1 MRSLFARPV
10 VHVALLVAITAAVVF
25 PNLGTASLWD
35 DDEGVNAECTR
46 EMIEAGTWIIPTF
59 NWDLRTAK
67 PVLLYWLMRGSYAAV
82 GVNELGARLP
92 SAVMMFGVV
101 LLTYDL
107 GRRMFGVAT
116 GFLAG
121 VITASTLEL
130 VKLAHAA
137 TTDSTLICFTV
148 LYFWAFWRGTANG
161 GRGWF
166 VPCGVASGLAML
178 TKGPAVGLI
187 LPAAVVGAYFAW
199 NRELLRLLDRR
210 LAWGVLAWVLVAVPW
225 YVFAATETKGEW
237 PRAFFLR
244 ENLGRASEPMENH
257 RGLPVVYEF
266 MAVCLFFAPWS
277 GFLAAT
283 VWTAFKDPSP
293 QPPPPRGEGEKDRTP
308 PFPPREGGAGGVG
321 RPSRLLLLWLVVYF
335 VACAAARTKLPHYI
349 APAYPALAILTAR
362 FLVRWMTR
370 DITPP
375 RWGMIAGTWAV
386 AVTGL
391 VIGVGMLV
399 FDGTLVS
406 LPPKVWVFP
415 GLAKWAW
422 IGMIP
427 LAGAGLMHHFRR
439 RDDRP
444 KVIASLAAS
453 TVVFVALLAAFPL
466 LVVDQ
471 QKAVKVLVA
480 ESGAR
485 QLDREV
491 RVGSFEYTIPS
502 LTFYAGRRVERFG
515 DAGAAAEFLAF
526 PIESYLFV
534 PEHAW
539 DKKVKG
545 KVTTPHRVI
554 ARRYDFH
561 RHCDVLVVTN
571 R

>member
-10 VHVALLVAITAAVVF
+10 VHALLLVAVTAAVVL
-25 PNLGTASLWD
+25 PNLGGPALWD

-46 EMIEAGTWIIPTF
+46 EMIEAGTWIIPVF

-67 PVLLYWLMRGSYAAV
+67 PVFLYWLMRGSYAAV

-107 GRRMFGVAT
+107 ARRMFGAAT

-121 VITASTLEL
+121 VIAVSTLEL

-166 VPCGVASGLAML
+166 VPCGVASGLAVL

-187 LPAAVVGAYFAW
+187 LPAAVVGAYLLW

-210 LAWGVLAWVLVAVPW
+210 LIWGILAWVLVTVPW
-225 YVFAATETKGEW
+225 YAFVAAETKGEW

-257 RGLPVVYEF
+257 RGIPVVYEF
-266 MAVCLFFAPWS
+266 AVVCLFFAPWS
-277 GFLAAT
+277 GFLVAT
-283 VWTAFKDPSP
+283 LIAPLS
-293 QPPPPRGEGEKDRTP
+293 PRGR
-308 PFPPREGGAGGVG
+308 GAGGEG
-321 RPSRLLLLWLVVYF
+321 SKLLLLWLAIYF

-349 APAYPALAILTAR
+349 APAYPPLAILTAR

-370 DITPP
+370 EITPP
-375 RWGMIAGTWAV
+375 RWVIPTGMVGLAL
-386 AVTGL
+386 TGL
-391 VIGVGMLV
+391 AVGVGMLV
-399 FDGTLVS
+399 FDGSLVS
-406 LPPKVWVFP
+406 LPPKLPSFP
-415 GLAKWAW
+415 GLAGWAW
-422 IGMIP
+422 IGLVP
-427 LAGAGLMHHFRR
+427 LAGAGLMYHFRR

-444 KVIASLAAS
+444 KVVISLAAS
-453 TVVFVALLAAFPL
+453 TVLFVGLLAFPL
-466 LVVDQ
+466 LVVDER
-471 QKAVKVLVA
+471 KAVKRLVA

-491 RVGSFEYTIPS
+491 RVGSFEYTMPS
-502 LTFYAGRRVERFG
+502 LTFYVGRRVERFG

-526 PIESYLFV
+526 PIDSYLFV
-534 PEHAW
+534 PEPVWEA
-539 DKKVKG
+539 KVKG
-545 KVTTPHRVI
+545 EMSTPHRVI
-554 ARRYDFH
+554 ARRYDFQ
-561 RHCDVLVVTN
+561 RNCDVLVVTN